1 MDLSQTI
8 GIEGWCF
15 SSRRRQKLFPNWII
29 TTCGRGERLYVA
41 KKSTACPRGI
51 LAVVV
56 NKSRFVIFLY
66 SQTARDA
73 AARLQK
79 KKPKVLEPRTEQQ
92 KKTLKLNWWPNN
104 GQDRAPTVHWNPS
117 RGRNQLQNLLN
128 LMFKYVCEPCWEDV
142 ALGDSSL
149 HCDEHEPCLFRDN
162 PHTQSPAAENTHK
175 STKYELIPQ
184 YYFSLLLWT
193 TDPGCF
199 RKLLGLKI
207 WHCIVLTRF

>member
-92 KKTLKLNWWPNN
+92 KKTLKLNWWPNT

-149 HCDEHEPCLFRDN
+149 HCDEHEHCLFRDN
-162 PHTQSPAAENTHK
+162 PTHTK
-175 STKYELIPQ
+175 SCCRKYSQEHQIWINPSIL
-184 YYFSLLLWT
+184 FLLTSVNHRSRL
-193 TDPGCF
+193 F
-199 RKLLGLKI
+199 
-207 WHCIVLTRF
+207 

>member
-92 KKTLKLNWWPNN
+92 KKTLKLNWWPNT

-149 HCDEHEPCLFRDN
+149 HCDEHEHCLFWDN
-162 PHTQSPAAENTHK
+162 PTHTK
-175 STKYELIPQ
+175 SCCRKYSQEHQIWINPSIL
-184 YYFSLLLWT
+184 FLLTSVNHRSRL
-193 TDPGCF
+193 F
-199 RKLLGLKI
+199 
-207 WHCIVLTRF
+207 

>member
-92 KKTLKLNWWPNN
+92 KKTLKLNWWPNT
-104 GQDRAPTVHWNPS
+104 GQDRAPTVHRNPS

-149 HCDEHEPCLFRDN
+149 HCDEHEHCLFWDN
-162 PHTQSPAAENTHK
+162 PTHTK
-175 STKYELIPQ
+175 SCCRKYSQEHQIWINPSIL
-184 YYFSLLLWT
+184 FLLTSVNHRSRL
-193 TDPGCF
+193 F
-199 RKLLGLKI
+199 
-207 WHCIVLTRF
+207 

>member
-29 TTCGRGERLYVA
+29 TTCGRGERLYVE

-92 KKTLKLNWWPNN
+92 KKTLKLNWWPNT
-104 GQDRAPTVHWNPS
+104 GQDRAPTVHRNPS

-149 HCDEHEPCLFRDN
+149 HCDEHEHCLFRDN
-162 PHTQSPAAENTHK
+162 PTHTK
-175 STKYELIPQ
+175 SCCRKYSQEHQIWINPSIL
-184 YYFSLLLWT
+184 FLLTSVNHRSRL
-193 TDPGCF
+193 F
-199 RKLLGLKI
+199 
-207 WHCIVLTRF
+207 